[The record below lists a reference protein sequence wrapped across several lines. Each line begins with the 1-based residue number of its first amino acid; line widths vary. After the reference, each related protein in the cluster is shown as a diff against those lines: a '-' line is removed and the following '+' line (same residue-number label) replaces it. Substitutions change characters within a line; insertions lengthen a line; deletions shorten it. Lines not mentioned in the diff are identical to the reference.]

1 MLTFFAATTLLF
13 GNFAALTQHN
23 VKRLIGLSGVSHAG
37 FLLLGVAA
45 VSRAPMAVGA
55 IYFYLFAYLLA
66 SFAVFG
72 VMAHVAGA
80 NDADQELDHYAGLA
94 KDRPFLA
101 LVLALGLGSLAG
113 IPPLVGFMGKLF
125 IFIAAFQAGLYGL
138 LAIAVIGVVVSIYYY
153 FGWIKAAFFETW
165 GKSVDAPTH
174 PERTPVDFVTGFA
187 LSALALA
194 VVVLGFYQGP
204 LGAWLSA
211 R

>member
-1 MLTFFAATTLLF
+1 MMNMDRFAREAPIILWC
-13 GNFAALTQHN
+13 
-23 VKRLIGLSGVSHAG
+23 ISGVS
-37 FLLLGVAA
+37 LLRLRFSV
-45 VSRAPMAVGA
+45 
-55 IYFYLFAYLLA
+55 LLA
-66 SFAVFG
+66 TMTLNVFCASFSQF
-72 VMAHVAGA
+72 
-80 NDADQELDHYAGLA
+80 
-94 KDRPFLA
+94 
-101 LVLALGLGSLAG
+101 
-113 IPPLVGFMGKLF
+113 F

-138 LAIAVIGVVVSIYYY
+138 LAIAVIGVVVSIYYS

-204 LGAWLSA
+204 LGAWLTP

>member
-1 MLTFFAATTLLF
+1 MITVGTQIVSGAPSGGGASAPAGTGVVTTSSGAFVTPVASAATTR
-13 GNFAALTQHN
+13 TT
-23 VKRLIGLSGVSHAG
+23 
-37 FLLLGVAA
+37 
-45 VSRAPMAVGA
+45 
-55 IYFYLFAYLLA
+55 
-66 SFAVFG
+66 
-72 VMAHVAGA
+72 
-80 NDADQELDHYAGLA
+80 
-94 KDRPFLA
+94 
-101 LVLALGLGSLAG
+101 LGLGSLAG

-165 GKSVDAPTH
+165 GKSADAPAH
-174 PERTPVDFVTGFA
+174 PTRTPVDFVTGFA

-204 LGAWLSA
+204 LGAWLSP

>member
-1 MLTFFAATTLLF
+1 
-13 GNFAALTQHN
+13 
-23 VKRLIGLSGVSHAG
+23 
-37 FLLLGVAA
+37 
-45 VSRAPMAVGA
+45 MAVGA

>member
-1 MLTFFAATTLLF
+1 
-13 GNFAALTQHN
+13 
-23 VKRLIGLSGVSHAG
+23 
-37 FLLLGVAA
+37 
-45 VSRAPMAVGA
+45 
-55 IYFYLFAYLLA
+55 
-66 SFAVFG
+66 
-72 VMAHVAGA
+72 
-80 NDADQELDHYAGLA
+80 
-94 KDRPFLA
+94 
-101 LVLALGLGSLAG
+101 
-113 IPPLVGFMGKLF
+113 MGKLF

-165 GKSVDAPTH
+165 GKSADAPAH